1 VPIESTG
8 KRRVAPPDSNT
19 GPPPDS
25 NANRFSLWITPHYS
39 PGTNRNDLAQLHGRL
54 NADVMVRQAIAI
66 SEREQAAQHLTAAR
80 EAREQESELE
90 ET

>member
-1 VPIESTG
+1 
-8 KRRVAPPDSNT
+8 
-19 GPPPDS
+19 
-25 NANRFSLWITPHYS
+25 
-39 PGTNRNDLAQLHGRL
+39 
-54 NADVMVRQAIAI
+54 MVRQAIAI